1 MCTALK
7 VLTTVEA
14 ALNGSC
20 TRLCGLAHQ
29 GLPWVMNATLKVDS
43 ELVATWVLQAVGKR
57 HGARDAAQGVSMA
70 ATTAG
75 TLQGEIRR

>member
-1 MCTALK
+1 
-7 VLTTVEA
+7 
-14 ALNGSC
+14 
-20 TRLCGLAHQ
+20 
-29 GLPWVMNATLKVDS
+29 MNATLKVDS